1 VTADG
6 DHRVVDRRRIELIEP
21 GVPSAPIHHDGK
33 RLDLEQATALVERV
47 RASVVRAAA
56 HALDDL
62 AASLPE
68 PIESFS
74 LRALPASFPQDIATQ
89 RRSPYEARADAVMYR
104 TVLVELAEQRGW
116 IVHYYLAKD
125 VEQRAAE
132 LLGDRATGVLYG
144 PREVLGP
151 PWTKDHR
158 MALAATVLTVHKVS
172 DTL

>member
-1 VTADG
+1 VTADS
-6 DHRVVDRRRIELIEP
+6 DHLVIDRRRIELVEP

-33 RLDLEQATALVERV
+33 GLDLEQATALVERV
-47 RASVVRAAA
+47 RASVARAAA
-56 HALDDL
+56 SALDDL
-62 AASLPE
+62 AASLPG

-74 LRALPASFPQDIATQ
+74 LRALPASFPQDISTQ

-116 IVHYYLAKD
+116 RVHYYLAKD

-132 LLGDRATGVLYG
+132 LLGDRATEVLHG
-144 PREVLGP
+144 PRQALGP

-158 MALAATVLTVHKVS
+158 MALAATVLAVHKVS